1 LELLSGEEK
10 SMNELRFDG
19 KVAIVTGGGRGVGRV
34 HALTLAAR
42 GAKVVVVD
50 PGVAL
55 DGGSGASNAPA
66 SEVVAEIKA
75 AGGEAVASFEKVN
88 DRAGAARM
96 VELALDSYG
105 RLDILI
111 NNAGNSMPELFEEQT
126 LEQFEA
132 LNEVHYLGTVYVTK
146 AAWPHLVKAGN
157 GRLVNTISEGPTGMH
172 ERGTGYGGAKAGVI
186 GLTLSLAAEAKFH
199 GVGVNGFAPR
209 IATRLSAPDV
219 LAHVYDRPAEDFVK
233 NMAMFPSELS
243 SPAAIYLAHESC
255 TLNGVLLVSG
265 GKQVMRMAI
274 MENEGFRGE
283 DMSVE
288 NIAAHINQ
296 IIDMKDCIHVGIGA
310 KVGMPV
316 VKA

>member
-1 LELLSGEEK
+1 
-10 SMNELRFDG
+10 MAQLRFDG

-34 HALTLAAR
+34 HALALAER

-55 DGGSGASNAPA
+55 DGSGASNAPA
-66 SEVVAEIKA
+66 SEVVNEIKA

-96 VELALDSYG
+96 VELALDTFG
-105 RLDILI
+105 RLDVLI

-146 AAWPHLVKAGN
+146 AAWPHLVKAG
-157 GRLVNTISEGPTGMH
+157 GARLVNTISEGPTGMH

-186 GLTLSLAAEAKFH
+186 GLTLSLAAETKYH

-219 LAHVYDRPAEDFVK
+219 LAHVYGRPAEDFAK
-233 NMAMFPSELS
+233 NMAMYPSELS

-255 TLNGVLLVSG
+255 PLNGVLLVSG
-265 GKQVMRMAI
+265 GGQVMRMAI
-274 MENEGFRGE
+274 MENQGYRTENVT
-283 DMSVE
+283 VE
-288 NIAAHINQ
+288 SISANIGQ
-296 IIDMKDCIHVGIGA
+296 IIDMNDCTHVGIG
-310 KVGMPV
+310 GNSNMPTI
-316 VKA
+316 KN